1 MVGERWIS
9 LDSSLYDC
17 ALATIYIQHRLISLY
32 YLYVGP
38 CWPLDCICQISE
50 SRPRIIRRIWCEPPL
65 LKETSHQLKVSAA
78 DKYHSNN
85 NRRHSPSDEPED
97 QYISVKRPQPHPCGQ
112 WSFLSPPI
120 IPLPAATALSRVH
133 GPRRGYKELGQ
144 SYWDEKPSCLSSTTI
159 CTNGRYLLDP
169 FFLT

>member
-1 MVGERWIS
+1 MDFIRLLPLRLRACDNLYTTSSHLIVLSLRWALLAS
-9 LDSSLYDC
+9 RLHLSSLRVAPSC
-17 ALATIYIQHRLISLY
+17 
-32 YLYVGP
+32 
-38 CWPLDCICQISE
+38 
-50 SRPRIIRRIWCEPPL
+50 IIRRIWCEPPL

-144 SYWDEKPSCLSSTTI
+144 SYWDEKPSCLSSATI